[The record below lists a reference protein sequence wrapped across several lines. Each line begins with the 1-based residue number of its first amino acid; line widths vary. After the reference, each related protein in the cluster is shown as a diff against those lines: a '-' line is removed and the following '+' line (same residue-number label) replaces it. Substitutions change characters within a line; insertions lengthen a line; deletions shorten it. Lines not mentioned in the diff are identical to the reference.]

1 MLLYCGRQN
10 GSMFLHLCLIIDHRR
25 HQSMVKKTSVTHS
38 AVTHV
43 WLFCSYYVLLSSVIY
58 HWVYAGQHE
67 IQFFNWYLQQITF
80 GNKNLNKYHSLFW
93 QYDAKC
99 RWESSH
105 KLLLKSWR
113 KLQKNLKQN
122 SVIFVCII
130 FACYCTKYDPTY
142 NNLL

>member
-25 HQSMVKKTSVTHS
+25 HQNMVKKTSVTHS

-43 WLFCSYYVLLSSVIY
+43 WLFCSYYILLSSVIY

-67 IQFFNWYLQQITF
+67 IQIFNWYLHQITF
-80 GNKNLNKYHSLFW
+80 GNKNLNKYHSLFLW
-93 QYDAKC
+93 YDAKC

-113 KLQKNLKQN
+113 KLQKNFCDFRLHYFYMLLHK
-122 SVIFVCII
+122 IW
-130 FACYCTKYDPTY
+130 P
-142 NNLL
+142 NLL